1 MAMRVSEQMLQLSK
15 ELIEKK
21 KVADSTA
28 NAYIKTL
35 FMLNGK
41 APFKT
46 LTFLK
51 DTEAIIKKVS
61 EYADNTQKAI
71 YTTITSVLSLYKD
84 KPTYKKVYA
93 FYYDKM
99 MGKAKE
105 MKEDAGDGGEKTEK
119 QKDAWLGWDEVEKTK
134 TTMGDEVAKFCNAK
148 HITAD
153 QFGLMLHYLILSLYT
168 DIAPRRNQDY
178 LDMLVVKKHTDTMP
192 KDSNYLDLSAKQFV
206 FNKFKTAKTYGQQKI
221 DIPENL
227 MATILCFLKQHPVG
241 KSKKATDF
249 RFLVYSDG
257 SPLTAVNAITR
268 ILNKCFGKKIGSS
281 MLRHIYI
288 THKYGDVKGEME
300 KDAEEMGHSVS
311 EQQNTY
317 NVPK

>member
-1 MAMRVSEQMLQLSK
+1 MTMRVSEQMLQLSK
-15 ELIEKK
+15 ELTDTK

-41 APFKT
+41 VPFKT

-51 DTEAIIKKVS
+51 KTDDICKKIA

-84 KPTYKKVYA
+84 KPTYKKVYS

-105 MKEDAGDGGEKTEK
+105 MKETGGDSGEKTEK
-119 QKDAWLGWDEVEKTK
+119 QKDAWVGWDEVEKK
-134 TTMGDEVAKFCNAK
+134 KAEMGEEVAKFCNAK
-148 HITAD
+148 NITSD
-153 QFGLMLHYLILSLYT
+153 QFSVLLHHLILSLYT

-178 LDMLVVKKHTDTMP
+178 LDMLVVKKHTDAMP
-192 KDSNYLDLSAKQFV
+192 VDHNYLDLSTKQFV
-206 FNKFKTAKTYGQQKI
+206 FNKFKTSKTYGQQKVE
-221 DIPENL
+221 IPESL
-227 MATILCFLKQHPVG
+227 MGTLACYLKQHPVG
-241 KSKKATDF
+241 KSKKATEY

-300 KDAEEMGHSVS
+300 KDAEEMGHSVQ
-311 EQQNTY
+311 EQQSTY
-317 NVPK
+317 NVPH